1 MLLESAKVCNFKS
14 IGKENN
20 VLYVERSVTALIG
33 KNESG
38 KSNVLESLGLLNLW
52 SPLDANYL
60 RKLTRG
66 QDEQPIVSLVFSFS
80 EQDRVT
86 FPNATG
92 DTTLKYS
99 STEVTMEGGLST
111 LISQDEELNSCIA
124 LLMDAAKT
132 NTLKL
137 DSSRIT
143 SLRTRTAKLSTIA
156 QRVYSTIFSELDGAK
171 GDIRASGI
179 DIKTGL
185 LEQVDKI
192 KSILRKYYNLI
203 PQVYYRRSDAVLKD
217 SYSFD
222 EIKKIYEEN
231 KNPATSN
238 NVFFNMMNAAGVDK
252 DTLFGAFEGLT
263 DAAQH
268 TNKKR
273 IIPKIEALVKEFN
286 NFYSQE
292 EISLDFD
299 IVSKT
304 AKLYINTADMYMNF
318 SERSNGLKWYF
329 SLFIDVTAK
338 TSSERPILY
347 LLDEPGVYLHV
358 KAQKQLLALFGNLC
372 KDGNQVIYTT
382 HSPFMI
388 DSNNVFNVRAVEK
401 NANGF
406 TSIFRSIYNHK
417 LSKESKLETLS
428 PLIQAFGMDL
438 KDNIGPQY
446 EKVNIVVEGVTD
458 CMYMTAMLKYFN
470 IDDEKK
476 PNIIPCVGVDSV
488 HLLVSIL
495 IGWGCEYKVVV
506 DYDTQGYNQYKK
518 ITTKSGLADTANVFF
533 VNCKAASNEQDV
545 KGENKATTESL
556 IAEDDNNKL
565 VNRFDGTNDTKT
577 LAAKEFMD
585 RVLNGDIT
593 VTDVTANNFK
603 KLFVALGIMV
613 Q

>member
-1 MLLESAKVCNFKS
+1 M
-14 IGKENN
+14 
-20 VLYVERSVTALIG
+20 
-33 KNESG
+33 
-38 KSNVLESLGLLNLW
+38 
-52 SPLDANYL
+52 
-60 RKLTRG
+60 
-66 QDEQPIVSLVFSFS
+66 SF
-80 EQDRVT
+80 
-86 FPNATG
+86 
-92 DTTLKYS
+92 
-99 STEVTMEGGLST
+99 
-111 LISQDEELNSCIA
+111 LISQDEELNSSIA

-137 DSSRIT
+137 ESSRIT

-156 QRVYSTIFSELDGAK
+156 KRVYSTIFSELDGAK
-171 GDIRASGI
+171 GDIRTSGV
-179 DIKTGL
+179 DIKTDL
-185 LEQVDKI
+185 LEQIDKI
-192 KSILRKYYNLI
+192 KAILRRYYNLI
-203 PQVYYRRSDAVLKD
+203 PQVYYRKSDAVLKD

-222 EIKKIYEEN
+222 EVKKIYEEN

-238 NVFFNMMNAAGVDK
+238 NIFFNMMNAAGVDM
-252 DTLFGAFEGLT
+252 DTLFGAFEAIT

-273 IIPKIEALVKEFN
+273 IIPKIDALVKEFN

-372 KDGNQVIYTT
+372 KNGNQVIYTT

-388 DSNNVFNVRAVEK
+388 DSNNVFSVRAVEK

-406 TSIFRSIYNHK
+406 TNIFRSIYNHK

-518 ITTKSGLADTANVFF
+518 ITTKSGLADAANVIF
-533 VNCKAASNEQDV
+533 VNCKFANNEHDV
-545 KGENKATTESL
+545 KGANKATTESL
-556 IAEDDNNKL
+556 IAEEDNNKL
-565 VNRFDGTNDTKT
+565 MNKFDGTNDTKT

-585 RVLNGDIT
+585 RVLNGNII
-593 VTDVTANNFK
+593 VTEVTASNFK
-603 KLFVALGIMV
+603 KLFIALGIME